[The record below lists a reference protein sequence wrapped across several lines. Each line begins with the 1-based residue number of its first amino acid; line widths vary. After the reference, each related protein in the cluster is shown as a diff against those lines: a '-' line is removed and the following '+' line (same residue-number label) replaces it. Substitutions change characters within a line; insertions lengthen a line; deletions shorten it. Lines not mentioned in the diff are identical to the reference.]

1 MPEFQQQFSQAA
13 IEDMAWMSNYNTRIY
28 VYVII
33 YLCPKLKAGLSNLYQ
48 QKVPLTFSIQ
58 TSRLYLIH
66 MGLWNEAICKYS
78 TLYLN
83 PDKWWW
89 DKGHIFTQNSAV
101 IYSPILIISFY
112 SLPPAT
118 IYIRHGQWQSLKIN
132 CSPLCLK
139 IKLQMRLCHW
149 NISINSYH
157 TIVYDII
164 PSYKKSPEPLP
175 SNLGYVTAGVSVNGL
190 SICN

>member
-1 MPEFQQQFSQAA
+1 MTLINYHHITFYKCNCSSRPEFQRQISQAA
-13 IEDMAWMSNYNTRIY
+13 IEDMAWMSNYNTGIY

-101 IYSPILIISFY
+101 IYSPILIIYFY
-112 SLPPAT
+112 SLPLAT
-118 IYIRHGQWQSLKIN
+118 IYMRHGAMAIFENQLQSFMFEN
-132 CSPLCLK
+132 
-139 IKLQMRLCHW
+139 
-149 NISINSYH
+149 
-157 TIVYDII
+157 
-164 PSYKKSPEPLP
+164 
-175 SNLGYVTAGVSVNGL
+175 
-190 SICN
+190 